1 MMTRAHSG
9 ARRPA
14 QTRVQIR
21 LSPAE
26 RQELEAAARCAGY
39 QRLGPF
45 VLALAR
51 GEDLARQVSDRA
63 IAELERHVSEQ
74 INTALEPVH
83 EKLSKLAEA
92 YRVMA
97 ARMVK

>member
-1 MMTRAHSG
+1 MTRAHSG

-26 RQELEAAARCAGY
+26 RQELESAARRAGY

-45 VLALAR
+45 VVALAR
-51 GEDLARQVSDRA
+51 GEALARDASDRA
-63 IAELERHVSEQ
+63 GVELEQRVSVQ
-74 INTALEPVH
+74 IHSALEPVN

-92 YRVMA
+92 YRVIA
-97 ARMVK
+97 ARMAK